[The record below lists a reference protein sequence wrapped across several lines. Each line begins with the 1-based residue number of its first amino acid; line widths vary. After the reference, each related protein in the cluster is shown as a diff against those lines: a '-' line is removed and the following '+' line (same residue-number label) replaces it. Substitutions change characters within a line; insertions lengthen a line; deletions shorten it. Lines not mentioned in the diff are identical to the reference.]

1 MSFNKS
7 AIRLIILLAPPVTL
21 KPLKLRINVEG
32 WTFRPKALE
41 KVNEIKICASHK
53 LSLNTHPTPR
63 SLGFQGLNASI
74 YIIIFRYGIHTNSGY
89 R

>member
-7 AIRLIILLAPPVTL
+7 AIRLVILLAPPVTL

-32 WTFRPKALE
+32 WTLRPKALE

-63 SLGFQGLNASI
+63 SLGFQGLNASMVHI
-74 YIIIFRYGIHTNSGY
+74 YYHFQIWDPY
-89 R
+89 